1 MAQYN
6 YNVSFRERERDAV
19 WARGAPSGKKI
30 VARSDIWAKNLRP
43 PISCEAPA
51 ASQSYTAENIHELM
65 SENLRSPIIGEARGA
80 SHV

>member
-1 MAQYN
+1 VPHPPGTRGSAKKFLHSHQ
-6 YNVSFRERERDAV
+6 
-19 WARGAPSGKKI
+19 GAPSGKKI